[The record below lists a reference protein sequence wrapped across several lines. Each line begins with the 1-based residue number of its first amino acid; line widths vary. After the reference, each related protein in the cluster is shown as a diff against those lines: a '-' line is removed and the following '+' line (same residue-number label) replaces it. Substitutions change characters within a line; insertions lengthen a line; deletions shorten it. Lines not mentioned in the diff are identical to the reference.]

1 MQVEL
6 YTDHYILWP
15 CFIYRW
21 EELGSWRP
29 ETWYDRA
36 NEEMD
41 GALWRI
47 YGTPSKQNNP
57 SCPIIGNDTTS
68 TKYKDEK
75 HVCACYL

>member
-1 MQVEL
+1 MQEATVHIIL
-6 YTDHYILWP
+6 DHA
-15 CFIYRW
+15 FIYRW

-47 YGTPSKQNNP
+47 HGTPSKQNNP